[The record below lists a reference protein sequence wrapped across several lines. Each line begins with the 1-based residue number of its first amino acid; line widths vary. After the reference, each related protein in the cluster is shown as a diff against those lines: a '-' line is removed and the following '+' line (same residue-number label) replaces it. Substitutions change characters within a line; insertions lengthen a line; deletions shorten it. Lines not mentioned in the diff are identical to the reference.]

1 MKQEMIVVLDYT
13 NAVVHVG
20 YIDEDETPQD
30 YLKRNNFDEDSCAF
44 MIACEFT
51 FENVTF
57 DGVNNIDN

>member
-1 MKQEMIVVLDYT
+1 MMAVLDYT

-30 YLKRNNFDEDSCAF
+30 YLKRNDFDEDSCAF

-51 FENVTF
+51 FENLIF
-57 DGVNNIDN
+57 ENVNVNDN